1 MAHAT
6 ADGRIDAA
14 QPGWQGRSAAA
25 LAQMA
30 ATWARDSRALLTRLS
45 DHSQALH
52 TTASEF
58 RDHEQRS
65 AQALGY

>member
-1 MAHAT
+1 
-6 ADGRIDAA
+6 
-14 QPGWQGRSAAA
+14 
-25 LAQMA
+25 MA